1 MLQIPLEPL
10 SSRNRDMLVFI
21 IAASLLLAL
30 LITFLN
36 GMNDAADA
44 VSCIITTRV
53 LTPFKAVAW
62 AALWGFMAYFIFN
75 SHVAETMGRGLV
87 EAQYM
92 NPYVVFSAMVGA
104 SLWIWICTWLGLPIS
119 SSQALIGGIIGPV
132 LFSSGTSALVLDGV
146 FIVLLFMI
154 LTPIIGMIIGFL
166 LQCLIMRIF
175 KNSNKKKMDNAFKRL
190 QLISSAAFSL
200 GHGAND
206 AQKTIGL
213 ISIMLFTSLQSPEIS
228 ENFRNMLSVFFDI
241 EKGYHVPQIVAVIC
255 YLMMALG
262 TLVGG
267 KNVIKTTGSGIV
279 KITPDKGFCAET
291 VGATTVITCSFLG
304 IPVSTSHS
312 IVGSIIGVGLTN
324 GIKSISWGTAKSI
337 LWAWLL
343 TIPAPLM
350 ISGVL
355 YSIICK

>member
-1 MLQIPLEPL
+1 MLA
-10 SSRNRDMLVFI
+10 FI
-21 IAASLLLAL
+21 VAASLILAL

-53 LTPFKAVAW
+53 LTPLKAVAW
-62 AALWGFMAYFIFN
+62 AAFWGFMAYFIFN
-75 SHVAETMGRGLV
+75 SHVAETMSRGLV
-87 EAQYM
+87 EAQYI
-92 NPYVVFSAMVGA
+92 NPYVVFCALIGA
-104 SLWIWICTWLGLPIS
+104 TSWIWICTWLGLPIS

-132 LFSSGTSALVLDGV
+132 LFSMGLSALVLDRI
-146 FIVLLFMI
+146 FLVLLFMI
-154 LTPIIGMIIGFL
+154 LTPVIGMVLGFF

-175 KNSNKKKMDNAFKRL
+175 KNANKKKTDKIFKRL
-190 QLISSAAFSL
+190 QLVSSAAFSL

-206 AQKTIGL
+206 AQKTIGI
-213 ISIMLFTSLQSPEIS
+213 ISIMLFTSIQSPEIT
-228 ENFRNMLSVFFDI
+228 ENFKNVLSMFFDA
-241 EKGYHVPQIVAVIC
+241 EKGFHVPQIVAVVC

-262 TLVGG
+262 TLIGG

-291 VGATTVITCSFLG
+291 VGATTVITCSIFG

-324 GIKSISWGTAKSI
+324 GVKSISWGTAKSI
-337 LWAWLL
+337 LWAWIL
-343 TIPAPLM
+343 TIPAPLL

-355 YSIICK
+355 YSIIK

>member
-1 MLQIPLEPL
+1 
-10 SSRNRDMLVFI
+10 MLVFI
-21 IAASLLLAL
+21 IAASLILAL

-44 VSCIITTRV
+44 VSCLITTKV
-53 LTPFKAVAW
+53 LTPLKAVGW
-62 AALWGFMAYFIFN
+62 AALWSFLAYFIFN
-75 SHVAETMGRGLV
+75 SHVAETMTHGIV
-87 EAQYM
+87 ESIYID
-92 NPYVVFSAMVGA
+92 PYVVFCALTGA
-104 SLWIWICTWLGLPIS
+104 ASWIWICTKLGLPIS
-119 SSQALIGGIIGPV
+119 SSQALIGGLIGPV
-132 LFSSGTSALVLDGV
+132 WFAFGSGALVSKGILV
-146 FIVLLFMI
+146 ILAFMI
-154 LTPIIGMIIGFL
+154 LTPVIGAVLGFFFM
-166 LQCLIMRIF
+166 CLIMCVF
-175 KNSNKKKMDNAFKRL
+175 KNANKKKTDKVFKKL

-228 ENFRNMLSVFFDI
+228 EGLRHVMAAFFDI

-267 KNVIKTTGSGIV
+267 KNVIKTTGTGIV
-279 KITPDKGFCAET
+279 KITPERGFCAET
-291 VGATTVITCSFLG
+291 IGATTIITCSIFG

-324 GIKSISWGTAKSI
+324 GVKSINWGTAKSI
-337 LWAWLL
+337 VWAWVL
-343 TIPAPLM
+343 TIPAPLL
-350 ISGVL
+350 ISGIL
-355 YSIICK
+355 YSIIK

>member
-1 MLQIPLEPL
+1 MLAFIVA
-10 SSRNRDMLVFI
+10 SSLI
-21 IAASLLLAL
+21 LAL

-53 LTPFKAVAW
+53 LTPLKAVAW
-62 AALWGFMAYFIFN
+62 AAFWGFMAYFIFN
-75 SHVAETMGRGLV
+75 SHVAETMSRGLV

-92 NPYVVFSAMVGA
+92 NPYVVFCALVGA
-104 SLWIWICTWLGLPIS
+104 TSWIGICTWLGLPIS

-132 LFSSGTSALVLDGV
+132 LFSQGSSALVFNGV
-146 FIVLLFMI
+146 FLVLLFMI
-154 LTPIIGMIIGFL
+154 LTPVIGMVFGFFF
-166 LQCLIMRIF
+166 QCLIMRIC
-175 KNSNKKKMDNAFKRL
+175 KNSNKKKLDKVFKKL
-190 QLISSAAFSL
+190 QLVSAAAFSL

-206 AQKTIGL
+206 AQKTIGI
-213 ISIMLFTSLQSPEIS
+213 ISIMLFTSMQSPEITD
-228 ENFRNMLSVFFDI
+228 NFKNIIALFFDA
-241 EKGYHVPQIVAVIC
+241 EKGYHVPQVVAIIC
-255 YLMMALG
+255 YLMIALG

-267 KNVIKTTGSGIV
+267 KNVIKTTGTGIV

-291 VGATTVITCSFLG
+291 VGAATVITSSFFG

-324 GIKSISWGTAKSI
+324 GVKSISWGTAKSI
-337 LWAWLL
+337 LWAWVL
-343 TIPAPLM
+343 TIPAPLL

-355 YSIICK
+355 YLIMR

>member
-1 MLQIPLEPL
+1 MLA
-10 SSRNRDMLVFI
+10 FI
-21 IAASLLLAL
+21 LAASLILAL

-53 LTPFKAVAW
+53 LTPVKAVIW
-62 AALWGFMAYFIFN
+62 AAFWGFMAFFIFN
-75 SHVAETMGRGLV
+75 SHVAETMSQGLV
-87 EAQYM
+87 ETQYM
-92 NPYVVFSAMVGA
+92 NPYVVFCALVGA
-104 SLWIWICTWLGLPIS
+104 ALWIWICTWLGLPIS

-132 LFSSGTSALVLDGV
+132 LFTSGTSALVLNGV
-146 FIVLLFMI
+146 FLVLIFMI
-154 LTPIIGMIIGFL
+154 LTPVIGMILGFFT
-166 LQCLIMRIF
+166 QCLIMRIF
-175 KNSNKKKMDNAFKRL
+175 KNTNKKKTDKLFKRL
-190 QLISSAAFSL
+190 QLVSSAAFSL

-213 ISIMLFTSLQSPEIS
+213 ISIMLFTTMQSPDITDNS
-228 ENFRNMLSVFFDI
+228 KNILSMFFDAD
-241 EKGYHVPQIVAVIC
+241 KGFHVPQIVALIC

-291 VGATTVITCSFLG
+291 IGAATVIGCSFFG

-324 GIKSISWGTAKSI
+324 GLKSISWGTAKSI
-337 LWAWLL
+337 VWAWML
-343 TIPAPLM
+343 TIPAPML
-350 ISGVL
+350 ISGIL
-355 YSIICK
+355 YMMMM

>member
-1 MLQIPLEPL
+1 MLAFIVA
-10 SSRNRDMLVFI
+10 SSLI
-21 IAASLLLAL
+21 LAL

-53 LTPFKAVAW
+53 LTPLKAVAW
-62 AALWGFMAYFIFN
+62 AAFWGFMAYFIFN
-75 SHVAETMGRGLV
+75 SHVAETMSRGLV

-92 NPYVVFSAMVGA
+92 NPYVVFCALVGA
-104 SLWIWICTWLGLPIS
+104 TSWIGICTWLGLPIS

-132 LFSSGTSALVLDGV
+132 LFSQGSSALVFNGV
-146 FIVLLFMI
+146 FLVLLFMI
-154 LTPIIGMIIGFL
+154 LTPVIGMVFGFF
-166 LQCLIMRIF
+166 LQCLIMRIC
-175 KNSNKKKMDNAFKRL
+175 KNSNKKKLDKVFKKL
-190 QLISSAAFSL
+190 QLVSAAAFSL

-206 AQKTIGL
+206 AQKTIGI
-213 ISIMLFTSLQSPEIS
+213 ISIMLFTSMQSPEITD
-228 ENFRNMLSVFFDI
+228 NFKNIIALFFDA
-241 EKGYHVPQIVAVIC
+241 EKGYHVPQVVAIIC
-255 YLMMALG
+255 YLMIALG

-267 KNVIKTTGSGIV
+267 KNVIKTTGTGIV

-291 VGATTVITCSFLG
+291 VGAATVITSSFFG

-324 GIKSISWGTAKSI
+324 GVKSISWGTAKSI
-337 LWAWLL
+337 LWAWVL
-343 TIPAPLM
+343 TIPAPLL

-355 YSIICK
+355 YLIMG

>member
-1 MLQIPLEPL
+1 MLA
-10 SSRNRDMLVFI
+10 FI
-21 IAASLLLAL
+21 VAASLILAL

-53 LTPFKAVAW
+53 LTPLKAVAW
-62 AALWGFMAYFIFN
+62 AAFWGFMAYFIFN
-75 SHVAETMGRGLV
+75 SHVAETMSRGLV

-92 NPYVVFSAMVGA
+92 NPYVVFCALVGA
-104 SLWIWICTWLGLPIS
+104 TSWIGICTWLGLPIS

-132 LFSSGTSALVLDGV
+132 LFSQGSSALVLNGV
-146 FIVLLFMI
+146 FLVLLFMI
-154 LTPIIGMIIGFL
+154 LTPVIGMVLGFF
-166 LQCLIMRIF
+166 LQCLIMKIC
-175 KNSNKKKMDNAFKRL
+175 KNSNKKKADKVFKKL
-190 QLISSAAFSL
+190 QLVSAAAFSL

-206 AQKTIGL
+206 AQKTIGI
-213 ISIMLFTSLQSPEIS
+213 ISIMLFTSLQSPEITD
-228 ENFRNMLSVFFDI
+228 NFKNIISLFFDA
-241 EKGYHVPQIVAVIC
+241 EKGYHVPQLVAIIC

-267 KNVIKTTGSGIV
+267 KNVIKTTGTGIV

-291 VGATTVITCSFLG
+291 VGAATVITSSFFG

-324 GIKSISWGTAKSI
+324 GVKSISWGTAKSI
-337 LWAWLL
+337 LWAWVL
-343 TIPAPLM
+343 TIPAPLL

-355 YSIICK
+355 YLALA

>member
-1 MLQIPLEPL
+1 MLA
-10 SSRNRDMLVFI
+10 FI
-21 IAASLLLAL
+21 IVASLILAL

-53 LTPFKAVAW
+53 LSPFKAVAW
-62 AALWGFMAYFIFN
+62 AAFWGFMAYFIFG
-75 SHVAETMGRGLV
+75 SHVAETMSRGLV

-92 NPYVVFSAMVGA
+92 NPYVVFCAMAGA
-104 SLWIWICTWLGLPIS
+104 TSWIWICTKLGLTIS

-132 LFSSGTSALVLDGV
+132 LFRFGSDALVLDGV
-146 FIVLLFMI
+146 FVVLLFMI
-154 LTPIIGMIIGFL
+154 LTPIIGMVIGFF
-166 LQCLIMRIF
+166 LQCLIMRMF
-175 KNSNKKKMDNAFKRL
+175 KSSNKKVLDKSFKRL
-190 QLISSAAFSL
+190 QLVSSAAFSL

-213 ISIMLFTSLQSPEIS
+213 ISIMLFTSLQSPDIS
-228 ENFRNMLSVFFDI
+228 DTFKNLLSLFFDS
-241 EKGYHVPQIVAVIC
+241 EKGYHVPQVVALVC

-262 TLVGG
+262 TMVGG

-279 KITPDKGFCAET
+279 KITPDKGFSAET
-291 VGATTVITCSFLG
+291 AGAATVITSSILG

-324 GIKSISWGTAKSI
+324 GVKSISWGTAKSI

-343 TIPAPLM
+343 TIPAPLL

-355 YSIICK
+355 YSLMKG